1 MTTTDTEPDAT
12 SNPWRDENDTLIAE
26 GDWVVFRDRERT
38 IIERVVEVAL
48 ADGPVPFLLLAN
60 DDDVSPSDV
69 ARVEP
74 YPAEADEP
82 DWYHDPIGNRW
93 VGPVGDGTIVV
104 EIFGDELESL
114 VAAVRQAAGFP
125 VAHVELFTDAAGD
138 HRWRAIARNGRVIA
152 GSGEGYRNA
161 AHAQA
166 MAERM
171 LPGVEIRDEEA
182 DRG

>member
-12 SNPWRDENDTLIAE
+12 SNPWRDENDTPIAE

-104 EIFGDELESL
+104 EIFGDAGRHARTAVGVAELPRG
-114 VAAVRQAAGFP
+114 VAVEVDDVVAV
-125 VAHVELFTDAAGD
+125 D
-138 HRWRAIARNGRVIA
+138 H
-152 GSGEGYRNA
+152 E
-161 AHAQA
+161 
-166 MAERM
+166 
-171 LPGVEIRDEEA
+171 
-182 DRG
+182 

>member
-1 MTTTDTEPDAT
+1 MPTPDAPIP
-12 SNPWRDENDTLIAE
+12 NPSAAGLI
-26 GDWVVFRDRERT
+26 
-38 IIERVVEVAL
+38 
-48 ADGPVPFLLLAN
+48 
-60 DDDVSPSDV
+60 DDDQHPECSGCGGDGWG
-69 ARVEP
+69 EC
-74 YPAEADEP
+74 D
-82 DWYHDPIGNRW
+82 DPIGNRW